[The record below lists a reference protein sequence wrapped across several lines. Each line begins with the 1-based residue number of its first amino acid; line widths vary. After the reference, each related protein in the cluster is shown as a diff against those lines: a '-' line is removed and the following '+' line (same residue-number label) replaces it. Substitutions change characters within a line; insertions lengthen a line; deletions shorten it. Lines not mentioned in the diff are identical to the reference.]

1 MAFTGVM
8 LVPGEAEEPPA
19 DGDDQ
24 GPPNKNL
31 EDLGS

>member
-8 LVPGEAEEPPA
+8 PVPGEAEEPPA

-24 GPPNKNL
+24 GPPKKIL
-31 EDLGS
+31 KI